1 MSLELGSVALNIAVN
16 SANYTR
22 GLNSALA
29 SATNFANIAQGRLG
43 KSLNSTT
50 GLAYKAGAALAG
62 AFGTAKIVAF
72 SKSCIELGSDLQEV
86 QNVVNVSFKTMSSQV
101 DAFAKSAA
109 ENFGLSE
116 TMAKRYMGTLGA
128 MANAFGFTE
137 SEAEQMSES
146 LTGLSGDI
154 ASFYNISQDEAFTKL
169 KAVFTGET
177 EGLKELGVVM
187 TQTALDEY
195 ALANGFG
202 KTTKQMSEQ
211 EKVALRYSF
220 VQKQLNNAAGDFS
233 RTSDGWANQMRL
245 LNLQTESLKA
255 NLGQGLINVLNPA
268 LKSFNS
274 MLGSVTL
281 LTEKF
286 KEFTEELFGSSG
298 ESESS
303 ISSVS
308 VDAGNAAENITQAD
322 EAAQELKR
330 TISGFDKIN
339 KLSSTTDTENQGTG
353 SNTSA
358 QITVKPEIKEEDTKK
373 TTTGLIEKLQKTL
386 KSGDFTSIGE
396 ALGDKVNKS
405 LYYLDWSK
413 YQGGFN
419 KVAKSIYTG
428 VNGFLKTTNW
438 TGIGTTVA
446 KNINTVLNAKN
457 EFAKNLDWEGV
468 GIAISDSVNG
478 FIDTYDFVAKGES
491 WSNFTDGILTSG
503 ITQLERTNWKLLGKK
518 IGEGLNAI
526 NWEKLLNKG
535 FTMPADMINAI
546 VAMTSG
552 LLQEYDF
559 KRLGSAFAKGIQK
572 FFEKTD
578 FKQLANV
585 TNDIAQALIDLIVGA
600 AEVAFTFDF
609 WKSIFSGIYDF
620 FSNLE
625 IDKVLVSIGTLTM
638 FLKAGAI
645 AAAAKALMTK
655 AMTSNIGIAL
665 SNAIGPLTIS
675 LAIATIAVTWA
686 HDEASELFDEYEVE
700 EVREAARAFFADV
713 FGDNFISDCLGD
725 TLTIAEYLFA
735 DPKGLGEAF
744 VEMIDDKIEQ
754 VKDNI
759 ASLSWSR
766 GTEDTIIDTIAKYG
780 IGSTKEDIAKAKSIF
795 NDLIKEIEKEG
806 AKPGSAIAEKVALAR
821 FKEMAENWR
830 NYPKYFSE
838 FSGWKPYEKRMEHL
852 REKMTEAGMTEF
864 SWYQEG
870 WQQSGNVLTS
880 QVETDKTGAQLSKET
895 KESWNYVK
903 GNNKSLLEVK
913 TSESGEMLWS
923 DAYRSFKKM
932 QNTNPAS
939 QLNITTSSTGSMLW
953 WNTYKGFQ
961 TKQGASPASQLNIT
975 TSSTGAQLWWNSY
988 SNFKAKQGTSPA
1000 SVLNITTSS
1009 TGVQLYNGLKNNMD
1023 AEAKRN
1029 PFKLKAVWDGFKEMT
1044 PGSKSLVSVLTFQ
1057 AMGYANGGFPEDGW
1071 FRASH
1076 GEIMGKFDNGQSVVA
1091 NNMQIT
1097 TGIAKSV
1104 YPAVYSGVARALGMS
1119 NNSENWK
1126 SQLFSKV
1133 NEITNKAK
1141 DICAHL
1147 SKLIPLDM
1155 SRITPELKATTV
1167 QYDVTS
1173 NRADEPDKGYD
1184 LLKQILKAIKELD
1197 IDVELDGESIKKD
1210 TVRRINN
1217 QTKASGVCEIIT

>member
-1 MSLELGSVALNIAVN
+1 MSLELGNVALNIAVN

-22 GLNSALA
+22 ALNSALA
-29 SATNFANIAQGRLG
+29 SATSFANIAQGRLG

-116 TMAKRYMGTLGA
+116 TMAKRYMGTFGS

-137 SEAEQMSES
+137 SEAEKMSET
-146 LTGLSGDI
+146 LTGLSGDV
-154 ASFYNISQDEAFTKL
+154 ASFYNISQDEAYTKL
-169 KAVFTGET
+169 KSVFTGET
-177 EGLKELGVVM
+177 ESLKELGVVM
-187 TQTALDEY
+187 TQIALDEY

-339 KLSSTTDTENQGTG
+339 KLSSTTDVENQGTG
-353 SNTSA
+353 SNISS

-478 FIDTYDFVAKGES
+478 FIDTYDFVSKGES
-491 WSNFTDGILTSG
+491 WSNFTNGILTSG

-625 IDKVLVSIGTLTM
+625 IDTVLVSIGALSM

-700 EVREAARAFFADV
+700 EVREAARAYFADI
-713 FGDNFISDCLGD
+713 FGDNFLSDCLGD
-725 TLTIAEYLFA
+725 TLTIAEYLFS

-744 VEMIDDKIEQ
+744 VDMMTDKINQ
-754 VKDNI
+754 IRDNL
-759 ASLSWSR
+759 ASINWKPSTYDRIFKALADAKL
-766 GTEDTIIDTIAKYG
+766 GTTNEDISSAIHNINLMIEKAVDE
-780 IGSTKEDIAKAKSIF
+780 GSSKEDAEYVAIEMFEYAAKNYMQYKKLFEDNSKWEQRMKEWNEHVEKIKNAGAEDFVTYKRAWEQTGNILKS
-795 NDLIKEIEKEG
+795 
-806 AKPGSAIAEKVALAR
+806 PV
-821 FKEMAENWR
+821 
-830 NYPKYFSE
+830 Y
-838 FSGWKPYEKRMEHL
+838 
-852 REKMTEAGMTEF
+852 
-864 SWYQEG
+864 
-870 WQQSGNVLTS
+870 
-880 QVETDKTGAQLSKET
+880 TDKTGAQLYTET
-895 KESWNYVK
+895 KKSWDNSQGGKKAELSVT
-903 GNNKSLLEVK
+903 
-913 TSESGEMLWS
+913 TSEPGSALWS
-923 DAYRSFKKM
+923 NSYRSFRMM
-932 QNTNPAS
+932 QSSNPAS
-939 QLNITTSSTGSMLW
+939 VLNVTTSSTGSALW
-953 WNTYKGFQ
+953 WETHKGFQ
-961 TKQGASPASQLNIT
+961 TKQNTSPASQLNIT

-1009 TGVQLYNGLKNNMD
+1009 TGAQLYNGLKNNMD

-1029 PFKLKAVWDGFKEMT
+1029 PFRLKAIWDGFKEMT

-1104 YPAVYSGVARALGMS
+1104 YPAVYSGVVRALGMS
-1119 NNSENWK
+1119 DNSENWK

-1133 NEITNKAK
+1133 SEITNKAK

-1167 QYDVTS
+1167 RYDGTS
-1173 NRADEPDKGYD
+1173 NRTDEPDKGYD